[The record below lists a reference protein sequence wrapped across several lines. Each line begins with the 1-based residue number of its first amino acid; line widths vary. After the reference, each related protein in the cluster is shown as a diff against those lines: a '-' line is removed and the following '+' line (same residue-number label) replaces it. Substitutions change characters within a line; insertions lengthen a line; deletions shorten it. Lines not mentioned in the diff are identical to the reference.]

1 MPDPQHREEMTA
13 QTLAQEYQEV
23 LRLPAPRETVN
34 LTVGLKELVVGL
46 LALGGGALLL
56 ATLFLAAKNHF
67 EKQKYGFYLEK
78 GSLIL
83 NRLAEFL
90 SRNGQGAL

>member
-1 MPDPQHREEMTA
+1 MPDPQNRQQMTA
-13 QTLAQEYQEV
+13 EELAQEYQEV

-34 LTVGLKELVVGL
+34 LTVGLKELIVGL

-78 GSLIL
+78 GSFIL

-90 SRNGQGAL
+90 SRNGQGAP